1 MVRENIHSDGGGV
14 TLRRKSILIV
24 TGTALA
30 LLAAMYVAGRATILA
45 AALRLER
52 ESVALDLSRLVGA
65 LETEADHLLSTV
77 GDWSTWDDTYAF
89 VRERG
94 AAYAEEN
101 LTDDALRNLRVT
113 SMLFLDGS
121 GAIVAEKH
129 QPPGDER
136 GHALSAHVAADPA
149 AFNRTAAV
157 SGAGAGVR
165 GVLPLAAGNLI
176 IAARPVL
183 RSDGSGPPAG
193 TLLFARPLD
202 IVTVARDVRVHHLEA
217 ALLPLADPRVPLP
230 DPGQPPAGAAAP
242 AVVSP
247 RSFRVVSG
255 FVPVADF
262 RGRPAL
268 ALELTQLR
276 AIYVQGV
283 RSLSYFV
290 GALGLAVLCFAALV
304 ALLLERLVLSR
315 LSRLSESVQGVA
327 GAADLS
333 RRVPVAGGDEIAA
346 LGAEVNGMLAR
357 LQAAHT
363 ELRRS
368 RDELDERVRERTDE
382 LETSN
387 AALRDQV
394 RERIRAEDALRA
406 LKEEL
411 ERQNRD
417 LRTVDRMKDALIGDV
432 SHELRTPVA
441 KQAMQLELLR
451 GELARRGLL
460 EELARPLAVMDT
472 ALRRQQSVIRNI
484 MTLSRLEAGGRGL
497 CLAPVRLDELV
508 AEALEDYREVL
519 EGCGVAVTVAVPAVA
534 LHTDRELLWHVISNL
549 LSNAVKYRRREG
561 ARVEVTRGPGGR
573 PCPPARRRQRRRLHR
588 GDPQRAS
595 SSGSTRRAPRS
606 RGSAL
611 ACTSSARCSSASAAR
626 STIDSPGR
634 DRGTV
639 AEVVLPLRAP

>member
-1 MVRENIHSDGGGV
+1 M
-14 TLRRKSILIV
+14 TLRRKSVLIV
-24 TGTALA
+24 AGTALA
-30 LLAAMYVAGRATILA
+30 LLAAMYAAGRATILD
-45 AALRLER
+45 AALRLEE

-65 LETEADHLLSTV
+65 LETEADHLWSTV

-101 LTDDALRNLRVT
+101 LTDDTLRNLRVT
-113 SMLFLDGS
+113 SMLFLDAA
-121 GAIVAEKH
+121 GALVAEKH
-129 QPPGDER
+129 LPPGDER
-136 GHALSAHVAADPA
+136 GSALSAYVAADPA
-149 AFNRTAAV
+149 AIR
-157 SGAGAGVR
+157 GADGGVR
-165 GVLPLAAGNLI
+165 GVLPLAAGNLL

-183 RSDGSGPPAG
+183 RSDGSGPPVG
-193 TLLFARPLD
+193 TLVFARPLD
-202 IVTVARDVRVHHLEA
+202 IGTVARDVRVHNLETE
-217 ALLPLADPRVPLP
+217 LLPLGDRRVPLE
-230 DPGQPPAGAAAP
+230 DPRQPPAGAAAP

-268 ALELTQLR
+268 TLELTQLR

-290 GALGLAVLCFAALV
+290 GALGLAVLCFAGLV
-304 ALLLERLVLSR
+304 ALLLERLVLAR
-315 LSRLSESVQGVA
+315 LLGLSESVQGVA

-333 RRVPVAGGDEIAA
+333 RRVPVSGGDEIAA
-346 LGAEVNGMLAR
+346 LGTEVNGMLVR
-357 LQAAHT
+357 LQAAHA

-368 RDELDERVRERTDE
+368 RDDLDQRVRERTYE
-382 LETSN
+382 LESSN

-394 RERIRAEDALRA
+394 RDRIRAEDALRA

-460 EELARPLAVMDT
+460 EELARPLAVMDA

-484 MTLSRLEAGGRGL
+484 MTLSRLEAGGREL

-508 AEALEDYREVL
+508 AETIEDYREVL
-519 EGCGVAVTVAVPAVA
+519 EGCGVAVATAVPPVT

-549 LSNAVKYRRREG
+549 LSNAVKYRRHEG
-561 ARVEVTRGPGGR
+561 ARVEITALPEDGR
-573 PCPPARRRQRRRLHR
+573 VRLRISDNGVGFNAETRRRIFERFYQE
-588 GDPQRAS
+588 
-595 SSGSTRRAPRS
+595 
-606 RGSAL
+606 
-611 ACTSSARCSSASAAR
+611 SAAVEGIGLGLHIVR
-626 STIDSPGR
+626 TVLERIGGTIAVDSPGR
-634 DRGTV
+634 GRGTV
-639 AEVVLPLRAP
+639 AEVVLPLRSP

>member
-1 MVRENIHSDGGGV
+1 
-14 TLRRKSILIV
+14 
-24 TGTALA
+24 
-30 LLAAMYVAGRATILA
+30 
-45 AALRLER
+45 
-52 ESVALDLSRLVGA
+52 
-65 LETEADHLLSTV
+65 
-77 GDWSTWDDTYAF
+77 
-89 VRERG
+89 
-94 AAYAEEN
+94 
-101 LTDDALRNLRVT
+101 
-113 SMLFLDGS
+113 
-121 GAIVAEKH
+121 
-129 QPPGDER
+129 
-136 GHALSAHVAADPA
+136 
-149 AFNRTAAV
+149 
-157 SGAGAGVR
+157 
-165 GVLPLAAGNLI
+165 
-176 IAARPVL
+176 
-183 RSDGSGPPAG
+183 
-193 TLLFARPLD
+193 
-202 IVTVARDVRVHHLEA
+202 
-217 ALLPLADPRVPLP
+217 
-230 DPGQPPAGAAAP
+230 
-242 AVVSP
+242 
-247 RSFRVVSG
+247 VSG

-276 AIYVQGV
+276 DVYVQGV

-333 RRVPVAGGDEIAA
+333 RRVPVSGGDEIAA

-357 LQAAHT
+357 LQAAHA

-368 RDELDERVRERTDE
+368 RDDLDQRVRERTYE

-394 RERIRAEDALRA
+394 RDRIRAENALRA

-460 EELARPLAVMDT
+460 EALARPLGVMDA
-472 ALRRQQSVIRNI
+472 ALRRQLSVIRNI
-484 MTLSRLEAGGRGL
+484 MTLSRLEAGGREL
-497 CLAPVRLDELV
+497 CLAPVRLDELL
-508 AEALEDYREVL
+508 AETLEDYREVL
-519 EGCGVAVTVAVPAVA
+519 EGCGVAVAVAVPPVT
-534 LHTDRELLWHVISNL
+534 LHTDCELLWHVVSNL

-561 ARVEVTRGPGGR
+561 ARVELAAVQEEGR
-573 PCPPARRRQRRRLHR
+573 VRLRISDNGVGFTAETRRRIFERFYQE
-588 GDPQRAS
+588 
-595 SSGSTRRAPRS
+595 
-606 RGSAL
+606 
-611 ACTSSARCSSASAAR
+611 SAAVEGIGLGLHIVR
-626 STIDSPGR
+626 TVLERIGGTITVDSPGR
-634 DRGTV
+634 DCGTV